1 MDIKQA
7 NALVPNSHYKS
18 YKHKELEMAF
28 GKKPINCKLGDL
40 GKRDLCI
47 HRLTLQLAKTKQ
59 PLFIGEA

>member
-40 GKRDLCI
+40 RWQDLCI
-47 HRLTLQLAKTKQ
+47 HRLTLELAKTEQ
-59 PLFIGEA
+59 PLFIREA